1 MDTLNT
7 VTTWRHQIEFS
18 TSTDAEAKA
27 LGESIKSTTVVV
39 FQDWTLED
47 LLEYAATTVKIN
59 QIQPKLRKGEV
70 IGAEFIASR
79 PGTKP
84 AKAEMTPLKR
94 LINAI
99 GVERAEKAVNKYGSA
114 EKAIEAMKAL
124 FDDEDDE

>member
-1 MDTLNT
+1 MENT
-7 VTTWRHQIEFS
+7 DWRHEITFS

-27 LGESIKSTTVVV
+27 NKESTKSTTVVV
-39 FQDWTLED
+39 FKDWQLVD

-59 QIQPKLRKGEV
+59 QIQPKIRNGET
-70 IGAEFIASR
+70 IGAEFVASR

-84 AKAEMTPLKR
+84 AKAELTPMKR